1 MNLKNTF
8 DNRKKN
14 YRMHHSDPKL
24 IPFMLEHMISWM
36 PQVPREYIVLSIG
49 TDRSTGDSLGPLV
62 GSFIAE
68 KKLKHISIYGTLDN
82 PVHATNLTEYI
93 NSIEATYH
101 HPFIIAIDA
110 CLGKATSV
118 GQIIAGKGA
127 IKPGAALNK
136 LLPPIGDIHITGVVN
151 ISGFMEYSVL
161 QNTRLNLVMAMA
173 RSIAELLNELD
184 QRLTFRKTSPAII
197 TQGSNSS
204 II

>member
-24 IPFMLEHMISWM
+24 IPFMLEHIISWM

-173 RSIAELLNELD
+173 RSIAEAFERIRSAFNI
-184 QRLTFRKTSPAII
+184 QKNFPCHYYARI
-197 TQGSNSS
+197 
-204 II
+204 